1 MWQNINFSWIS
12 EVDMWFVSFFSVLFS
27 TIEITADENSYKNY
41 LLKRELLI
49 GTPGTVG
56 LGSE

>member
-1 MWQNINFSWIS
+1 MWQNSNFSWIS
-12 EVDMWFVSFFSVLFS
+12 EVDMWFLSFFSVLFS

-56 LGSE
+56 LGSA